1 MKQEVVDKFN
11 AVTDVSVEDYCK
23 ARDGG
28 FRWEWF
34 LQRARAK
41 VVASGMLP
49 QSGVLIFEPRYIDS
63 ADAVL
68 NGLLASLNS
77 AEKPSARVMKMSP
90 WGETDIERWKQ
101 LALSF
106 SAMMF

>member
-77 AEKPSARVMKMSP
+77 AEKPSARAMKMSP